1 MSMNPATQTAN
12 YYQVLGASPM
22 DSLDTIEDL
31 FRQLAYEAE
40 RSGDHSN
47 IPQIVE
53 AFKVLRDPATR
64 EHYNQSIHI
73 ATPNEAL
80 HLAAATAQPQQP
92 VSPQPQQPVSPQP
105 QQPVAPQLQQPQQA
119 VHQQPAP
126 QQYSQQ
132 PVAQPSINTPAVS
145 APDPQPPAEAART
158 THETAQ
164 MPPTAP
170 QPVAEFTAAAEPVPA
185 PQPVVDV
192 AAAAEPVAPVQPP
205 VESVAAVEAQPA
217 AAEEGEVFCATTGAT
232 RRRELLAMFYR
243 RRRELPKDAGLAI
256 GGLDRKVDYDYEELE
271 FHLWYMLEKK
281 WLFREESGML
291 SINYK
296 GVEQHEENQ
305 LAGLI

>member
-1 MSMNPATQTAN
+1 MSMNQATQSAN
-12 YYQVLGASPM
+12 YYNVLGASPM
-22 DSLDTIEDL
+22 DSLDKIEDL

-64 EHYNQSIHI
+64 EQYNQSIHI

-92 VSPQPQQPVSPQP
+92 VSPQPQQP
-105 QQPVAPQLQQPQQA
+105 AALQLEQA
-119 VHQQPAP
+119 IPQQPAP
-126 QQYSQQ
+126 EQYSQQ
-132 PVAQPSINTPAVS
+132 AVAEPSIQTPAVS

-158 THETAQ
+158 TYETAQ
-164 MPPTAP
+164 QPP
-170 QPVAEFTAAAEPVPA
+170 AAAQPA
-185 PQPVVDV
+185 
-192 AAAAEPVAPVQPP
+192 A
-205 VESVAAVEAQPA
+205 ESVAAVEAQPA
-217 AAEEGEVFCATTGAT
+217 ATQDDKDVFCATTGAT
-232 RRRELLAMFYR
+232 RRRELLSMFYR

-256 GGLDRKVDYDYEELE
+256 GGLDQKVDYEYDELE
-271 FHLWYMLEKK
+271 FHLWYMLEKE

-296 GVEQHEENQ
+296 GVEQHEANQ
-305 LAGLI
+305 LDGLI